1 MESVL
6 WGISC
11 WLLPDYSPG
20 EQWETHGYMAVIGF
34 QDSLSPSQEA
44 HHPGRYVHCIVLS
57 VPASWEHTKGAGATE
72 TRHRRAV

>member
-1 MESVL
+1 MEVA
-6 WGISC
+6 WRVSC
-11 WLLPDYSPG
+11 GASPVG
-20 EQWETHGYMAVIGF
+20 CSLTTARESSGRPIGF

-44 HHPGRYVHCIVLS
+44 HHPGRHVHCIVLS